1 MQLRWMEGGAA
12 MSMRSTRGCGS
23 LGAENHAWEVLRLGG
38 LTVEETADRQLA
50 KDVDRKKRA
59 AETRRRRKTDPA

>member
-1 MQLRWMEGGAA
+1 

-23 LGAENHAWEVLRLGG
+23 LGAESHAWG
-38 LTVEETADRQLA
+38 LMVEKTADRQPELA

-59 AETRRRRKTDPA
+59 VETRRRRRADPA